1 MNRQTEIENIIRT
14 LWDID
19 DVTIDVESKNAI
31 KKALQSL
38 QDVRIALKKEN
49 NNFKNVR
56 GIGSSCKPI
65 KSGYDNEIYRQAFG
79 ALLEDYAP
87 EGNYPGGY
95 RVLVDG
101 NYETEF
107 SANSREEAIQKFKDY
122 FANKKNGVNS
132 SRRIKSSRENINGYD
147 CLVVDKDYVD
157 DHDLYFSD
165 YITDNDVVE
174 WSLFHDDEDTYYAV
188 KGEY

>member
-1 MNRQTEIENIIRT
+1 MN
-14 LWDID
+14 
-19 DVTIDVESKNAI
+19 VESELKDIINRLYDI
-31 KKALQSL
+31 
-38 QDVRIALKKEN
+38 QDVSGPDLSKKIYEIILQC
-49 NNFKNVR
+49 R
-56 GIGSSCKPI
+56 EAIGYRKAELDRVQSSRKPI

-87 EGNYPGGY
+87 EGDFPGGY

-122 FANKKNGVNS
+122 FANKKKGVNS
-132 SRRIKSSRENINGYD
+132 SRQIKSSRENINGYD
-147 CLVVDKDYVD
+147 CLVVDGDYVD
-157 DHDLYFSD
+157 DHDLYFVD
-165 YITDNDVVE
+165 YVIDNDVVE
-174 WSLFHDDEDTYYAV
+174 WSLFRDDEDTYYAV